1 MTKKNYKILIIPG
14 DGVGP
19 EITES
24 ARKVLDALSENFDFG
39 FKCDYG
45 LLGHAAIKETGEAL
59 PQETLEKADQNE
71 AILFGA
77 VGDPLYDKGEH
88 KVRPEQGLLAIR
100 KKLNLFANLR
110 PIKLFD
116 SLLHS
121 SPLKPE
127 ILQGTDILF
136 FRELTGGIYFGIPR
150 ERRENGNMAVD
161 TALYSVVEIR
171 RIAVMAF
178 EAAQKRRKK
187 VTSVDKANVLETSR
201 LWREVVEDVAKDYP
215 KVQLE
220 HQLVDSMA
228 MKLIS
233 SPADYDVVL
242 TENLFGDILTDEASQ
257 IAGSIGLLPS
267 ASVGSKIS
275 LYEPIHGS
283 APDIAGQNKVN
294 PLATILSAALMLE
307 MSFEEKTASDLLVE
321 SVNLTLKEGY
331 RTEDLKEETA
341 EKSKILGT
349 QEMTAKIIETIKS
362 N

>member
-1 MTKKNYKILIIPG
+1 MAKNKYKILIIPG

-24 ARKVLDALSENFDFG
+24 TKQVLDALSSKFDFLLEY
-39 FKCDYG
+39 DYG
-45 LLGHAAIKETGEAL
+45 LIGHAAIKETGQAL
-59 PQETLEKADQNE
+59 PQETLEKAGRSD

-100 KKLNLFANLR
+100 KSLNLFANLR

-121 SPLKPE
+121 SPLRPE
-127 ILQGTDILF
+127 ILKGTDILF
-136 FRELTGGIYFGIPR
+136 FRELTGGIYFGTPR
-150 ERRENGNMAVD
+150 ERRENGTLAVD
-161 TALYSVVEIR
+161 TALYSVEEIR
-171 RIAVMAF
+171 RIAVMSF

-201 LWREVVEDVAKDYP
+201 LWREVVEGVAKDYP
-215 KVQLE
+215 EVHLE

-233 SPADYDVVL
+233 SPSSYDVVL

-267 ASVGSKIS
+267 ASVGSQIS

-283 APDIAGQNKVN
+283 APDIAGQDKVN

-307 MSFEEKTASDLLVE
+307 MSFDQRDASNLLVK
-321 SVNLTLKEGY
+321 SVNQTLEEGY
-331 RTEDLKEETA
+331 RTVDLKEE
-341 EKSKILGT
+341 SSNSDKILGT
-349 QEMTAKIIETIKS
+349 QEMTAKIVEKILL